1 MALADHLREFRAR
14 LMRSVLVYV
23 VAFIVALAFYNQ
35 YLVPFVMNPYN
46 DARHMLG
53 SAHSSAPYIAGAT
66 GGISLQM
73 KLCGWAALVVSAP
86 YWLLQIWRFILPG
99 LYPQERKWTRIF
111 AAVAGPLFIAGVA
124 LGYYVLPKGLQVL
137 ISFTP
142 SGVQNLNE
150 LGAYVSF
157 LTRMLLVF
165 GISFEIPLFVV
176 LLNLMGLVTG
186 EMLGKYR
193 SWVIMG
199 TMIFAAIA
207 TPSTDPFS
215 MLMLAIPMLI
225 LFLGAEVF
233 ARTVDKMRGRG
244 KHKPS
249 KQWSDDEISPI

>member
-14 LMRSVLVYV
+14 LMRSVLVFV
-23 VAFIVALAFYNQ
+23 LAFIVALVFYNH
-35 YLVPFVMNPYN
+35 YLIPFIMSPYN
-46 DARHMLG
+46 DARHQLG
-53 SAHSSAPYIAGAT
+53 SAHATAPYIAGAT
-66 GGISLQM
+66 GGLTLQM
-73 KLCGWAALVVSAP
+73 KLCGWAALVISAP
-86 YWLLQIWRFILPG
+86 YWLLQIWRFVLPG

-111 AAVAGPLFIAGVA
+111 AAVAGPLFIAGIA
-124 LGYYVLPKGLQVL
+124 TGYYVLPKGLQVL

-142 SGVQNLNE
+142 AGVQNLNE

-186 EMLGKYR
+186 QMLGKYR
-193 SWVIMG
+193 SWIIVG
-199 TMIFAAIA
+199 TMIFAAVA

-215 MLMLAIPMLI
+215 MLMLAIPMLM

-233 ARTVDKMRGRG
+233 ARTVDRMRGRG

-249 KQWSDDEISPI
+249 NQWSDDEASPI